1 MSIGATVHI
10 DVSSNETAKSI
21 IFPHEAR
28 IQRAC
33 KRRGCDG
40 SCRIYNHH
48 VPHKLLYMTCRIYR
62 LTTAGAVSFVVSWRR
77 TLSVFDGM
85 RPRPA
90 RGSITHSGHGL
101 TEEPESEYNVLAS

>member
-1 MSIGATVHI
+1 MRKPWRGMTFGEI

-40 SCRIYNHH
+40 LCRI
-48 VPHKLLYMTCRIYR
+48 
-62 LTTAGAVSFVVSWRR
+62 TAGAVSFVVSWRR

-90 RGSITHSGHGL
+90 RGSITHSGHDL

>member
-1 MSIGATVHI
+1 MRKPWRGMTFGEI

-40 SCRIYNHH
+40 SCRI
-48 VPHKLLYMTCRIYR
+48 
-62 LTTAGAVSFVVSWRR
+62 TAGAVSFVVSWRR